1 MPVEMTENDKKKE
14 FLRRYRECER
24 REQEILE
31 EIQRLRMDKMF
42 PSVVN
47 DGMPKGSQQ
56 SDLSDYVAAIERQ
69 IGRLKRER
77 LEKARTRDQID
88 LAIRRME
95 NPNEQRVLRLR
106 YLWGLGWEAIGEKM
120 GYSREGAI
128 KLHGRALP
136 NLKFLKEY
144 TPVHSNL

>member
-1 MPVEMTENDKKKE
+1 MEMTENDKKKE

-31 EIQRLRMDKMF
+31 EIQRLRMDQMF
-42 PSVVN
+42 PSMVN

-56 SDLSDYVAAIERQ
+56 SDLSDYMVLLGEQ
-69 IGRLKRER
+69 IDRLKQER

-95 NPNEQRVLRLR
+95 NPDEQRVLRLR
-106 YLWGLGWEAIGEKM
+106 YLWGLKWEEVAVKM
-120 GYSREGAI
+120 NYSWKQIHR
-128 KLHGRALP
+128 LHGSALD
-136 NLKFLKEY
+136 NFEM
-144 TPVHSNL
+144 T

>member
-1 MPVEMTENDKKKE
+1 MEMTENEKKKA

-56 SDLSDYVAAIERQ
+56 SDLSDYMVLLDEQ
-69 IGRLKRER
+69 IDRLKQER

-95 NPNEQRVLRLR
+95 NPDGQRVLRLR
-106 YLWGLGWEAIGEKM
+106 YLWGLNWDDIGRKMECDPRHARRIHGWALKKFKM
-120 GYSREGAI
+120 S
-128 KLHGRALP
+128 
-136 NLKFLKEY
+136 
-144 TPVHSNL
+144 

>member
-31 EIQRLRMDKMF
+31 EIQRLRMDQMF
-42 PSVVN
+42 PSSVN

-56 SDLSDYVAAIERQ
+56 SDLSDYVVSMERQ

-77 LEKARTRDQID
+77 LKKARTREQID

-95 NPNEQRVLRLR
+95 NPDERRVLRLR
-106 YLWGLGWEAIGEKM
+106 YLWGLKWEEVAVKM
-120 GYSREGAI
+120 NYSWKQIHR
-128 KLHGRALP
+128 LHGSALD
-136 NLKFLKEY
+136 NFEM
-144 TPVHSNL
+144 T

>member
-1 MPVEMTENDKKKE
+1 MPVEMTENEKKKA

-77 LEKARTRDQID
+77 LKKVRTREQID

-95 NPNEQRVLRLR
+95 NPAEQRVLRLR
-106 YLWGLGWEAIGEKM
+106 YLCGLNWKEIGEKM
-120 GYSREGAI
+120 GYNERQPQRI
-128 KLHGRALP
+128 HGSAL
-136 NLKFLKEY
+136 NNFKM
-144 TPVHSNL
+144 S

>member
-31 EIQRLRMDKMF
+31 EIQRLRMDQMF
-42 PSVVN
+42 PSMVN

-56 SDLSDYVAAIERQ
+56 SDYVVAMERQ

-77 LEKARTRDQID
+77 LKKARTREQID
-88 LAIRRME
+88 LAIRRMK
-95 NPNEQRVLRLR
+95 NPDEQRVLRLR
-106 YLWGLGWEAIGEKM
+106 YLWGLNWKEIGEKM
-120 GYSREGAI
+120 GYNERQPQRI
-128 KLHGRALP
+128 HGSAL
-136 NLKFLKEY
+136 NNFKM
-144 TPVHSNL
+144 S

>member
-1 MPVEMTENDKKKE
+1 MPVEMTENDKKKA

-77 LEKARTRDQID
+77 LKKVRTREQID

-95 NPNEQRVLRLR
+95 NPAEQRVLRLR
-106 YLWGLGWEAIGEKM
+106 YLCGLNWKEIGEKM
-120 GYSREGAI
+120 GYNERQPKRI
-128 KLHGRALP
+128 HGSAL
-136 NLKFLKEY
+136 NNFKM
-144 TPVHSNL
+144 S